1 MAIENSLKRQG
12 IDILQREQ
20 NSLDGAFEKQSKEV
34 APSEYS
40 YEKIE
45 QNTDGT
51 WTKTKVVPKEK
62 IYDESVVDQKE
73 AELKSDAEVLQE
85 LCRRVDNK
93 IIEINNNINIKK
105 EQIVDLSTTATNGN
119 CWPGI
124 AYSSTQLSSVRA
136 AGAGTISSVT
146 STTFNNDI
154 ERVKTY
160 VPMAGPGFNPGASNP
175 FDPDTIV
182 TLSSSNSGY
191 GYKNLADPV
200 QFKNNSNV
208 ATGSTADGSGSNIGI
223 ARFDISTTV
232 ADHQGPRLIASV
244 GVSTGYWYAGA
255 GVAPDASDTN
265 VTDSQCV
272 GIANSITAIYTEIIE
287 LRKER
292 DSLRGS
298 LNGVKDKKKEKEL
311 GHWGYQNMKNEVNV
325 RKTSNASAISAIEK
339 LDTNEEI
346 EVEEGLQMYLD
357 ASINS
362 SYYGSGDIW
371 YDLSDRGDSDADI
384 EPDAATGPQFVQ
396 GLLETGNYFSFD
408 GIDDHVDF
416 DAGNIDG
423 NTTTVT
429 VEILARLKPNFGFL
443 SNNNGDPSFPG
454 SGVNMIFGFDVYDVI
469 FGGTVAVGS
478 TVSVQGLGFNTGN
491 GEIYGID
498 GNQFESLGLNNNW
511 KHYVFEMRSDVS
523 YTNNKIYIDAVQQVG
538 LSSVRPQGTVE
549 NAANRVFNGGLGRIA
564 GWQQNNQYRARMDVA
579 MFRIYNKALT
589 QQEVLDNYNEVKDR
603 FS

>member
-12 IDILQREQ
+12 IDILQKEQ

-45 QNTDGT
+45 QNADGT
-51 WTKTKVVPKEK
+51 WSKTKVVPKEK

-105 EQIVDLSTTATNGN
+105 EQIVNLSTTASNGN

-146 STTFNNDI
+146 STTCNNDI

-191 GYKNLADPV
+191 GYKNLPDPI

-223 ARFDISTTV
+223 ARFDISTTLV
-232 ADHQGPRLIASV
+232 DHQGPRLIASV
-244 GVSTGYWYAGA
+244 GVNTGYWYAGA

-265 VTDSQCV
+265 VTDAQCV

-346 EVEEGLQMYLD
+346 AVEEGLQMYLD
-357 ASINS
+357 ASDNS

-408 GIDDHVDF
+408 GINDHVDF

-443 SNNNGDPSFPG
+443 TVNNGDPAFPG
-454 SGVNMIFGFDVYDVI
+454 SGVNMIFGFDRYDVV

-478 TVSVQGLGFNTGN
+478 TVSVQGLGFNTAQGD
-491 GEIYGID
+491 IYGID

-538 LSSVRPQGTVE
+538 LSSVRPQGNPEDPTF
-549 NAANRVFNGGLGRIA
+549 RVFNGGLGRIA
-564 GWQQNNQYRARMDVA
+564 GWQNDNNYRARMDVA
-579 MFRIYNKALT
+579 MFRIYNRALT

>member
-408 GIDDHVDF
+408 GINDHVDF

-429 VEILARLKPNFGFL
+429 VEILAKLKIDLNTADA
-443 SNNNGDPSFPG
+443 NGY
-454 SGVNMIFGFDVYDVI
+454 MIFGWDKYDVWTGPI
-469 FGGTVAVGS
+469 VGDGTPF
-478 TVSVQGLGFNTGN
+478 GLGFNTSN
-491 GEIYGID
+491 GDVYGLSSIRV
-498 GNQFESLGLNNNW
+498 NNLGLNNNFF
-511 KHYVFEMRSDVS
+511 HYVFEMRSDVS
-523 YTNNKIYIDAVQQVG
+523 YTNNKIYINGSLQSQLEVVLAG
-538 LSSVRPQGTVE
+538 NGE
-549 NAANRVFNGGLGRIA
+549 NATNRVFNGGLGRIA
-564 GWQQNNQYRARMDVA
+564 GRQLDDLFRARMDVA